1 MSKEN
6 AGAAPKT
13 GKKRISLALQGGGA
27 HGAFTWGVLDRIL
40 EEDRIEIEGLSGT
53 SAGAMNAVACCQGL
67 ITNGNKGARK
77 VLREFW
83 ETIGAAG
90 DKGQLKPGPIDKM
103 MGLYTM
109 YNTPAYMMFDN
120 MIKMMSPY
128 QFNPMDKDPLRDT
141 IEKVFDFDILRK
153 EALHKVF
160 LCATHVCDGKIRVFS
175 NPELSPE
182 ALLASGCLPLI
193 HKAVEVEGE
202 FYWDGGFVGNPAIYP
217 LIYDCQAS
225 DVVVVQLN
233 PTHRA
238 EIPHD
243 VRGISDRLNEI
254 SNNMS
259 LMRELRNIHFI
270 SDLIDKGDLDKKK
283 YKRVH
288 MHCIKNEAI
297 FAKLGFSSKLNSTS
311 EFLNHLFEAGRAAGA
326 EWLHENFDSIGV
338 KSTLDFS
345 EDI

>member
-1 MSKEN
+1 MAKEN
-6 AGAAPKT
+6 TATAASN

-27 HGAFTWGVLDRIL
+27 HGAFTWGVLDRLL

-53 SAGAMNAVACCQGL
+53 SAGAMNSVATCQGL
-67 ITNGNKGARK
+67 IANGNKGARR
-77 VLREFW
+77 VLRQFW
-83 ETIGAAG
+83 EAIGAAG
-90 DKGQLKPGPIDKM
+90 DKGPLKPGPIDKAM
-103 MGLYTM
+103 NLYTM
-109 YNTPAYMMFDN
+109 YNTPAYMGFDM

-128 QFNPMDKDPLRDT
+128 QFNPMDTDPLRDV
-141 IEKVFDFDILRK
+141 IEKTFDFDILRR

-160 LCATHVCDGKIRVFS
+160 LCATHVRDGKIKVFS

-193 HKAVEVEGE
+193 HKAVEVNGE

-217 LIYDCQAS
+217 LIYNCQSS
-225 DVVVVQLN
+225 DIIVVQLN
-233 PTHRA
+233 PTRRA

-259 LMRELRNIHFI
+259 LMRELRNIKYL
-270 SDLIDKGDLDKKK
+270 SDLIDSGDLDGKKF
-283 YKRVH
+283 KRVH
-288 MHCIKNEAI
+288 MHCIKNESV

-311 EFLNHLFEAGRAAGA
+311 EFLEHLFDEGRACAA
-326 EWLHENFDSIGV
+326 DWLHENFDNLGV
-338 KSTLDFS
+338 KTTLDFS
-345 EDI
+345 EEI